1 MKALDSKTASQQLAG
16 NVDLARIRL
25 AKAESQLLTA
35 KEQARLSRRRRK
47 EAKLAARRAKKQ
59 VRLAKQVVTEA
70 KLALAQAEAKL
81 ASLNQRPHKIKTRK
95 KPTKKAA
102 AVPGQKT
109 AARTAAI
116 SSRAV
121 SKIKKPVARR
131 TKAKPEVSPIQDAPT
146 FPATVSLELETPIEV
161 LPLSEQLPTQQVV
174 RGIEKIVAQDT
185 GALSEQPGTESTINK
200 QDVLT
205 DQPSPKRDVKK
216 P

>member
-1 MKALDSKTASQQLAG
+1 MKALRSKTQQAANIQLA
-16 NVDLARIRL
+16 RL
-25 AKAESQLLTA
+25 RLTLAESNLKSARQ
-35 KEQARLSRRRRK
+35 QARLARRRHK
-47 EAKLAARRAKKQ
+47 EAKQTARCAKKAAK
-59 VRLAKQVVTEA
+59 LAKQELAEA
-70 KLALAQAEAKL
+70 KLGLAQAEAKL

-146 FPATVSLELETPIEV
+146 FPATVSLELETPVEV

-174 RGIEKIVAQDT
+174 RGIEKIVAQNT
-185 GALSEQPGTESTINK
+185 GALSEQPGTESTISK

>member
-59 VRLAKQVVTEA
+59 VRLAKQEVTEA

-131 TKAKPEVSPIQDAPT
+131 TKSKPAVSPIRDAVTIPG
-146 FPATVSLELETPIEV
+146 PVSLELETPVAV
-161 LPLSEQLPTQQVV
+161 LPPSEQKPTQL
-174 RGIEKIVAQDT
+174 IVKGVEEIFVQEPGT
-185 GALSEQPGTESTINK
+185 SPEQPRPQSTINR
-200 QDVLT
+200 QETL
-205 DQPSPKRDVKK
+205 
-216 P
+216 